1 MGVFHQIREV
11 FFRPSLGELDKLN
24 TLWDGS
30 SVIVDRIS
38 REGFVLQNA
47 RLTLS
52 LMAQPSVISRF
63 MAKRGEEAR
72 GTGFL
77 ARFLIAKP
85 RLMAGQRTDQQLS
98 ELLRLRSFN
107 ARIHELLNSPL
118 LTERQVLSFS
128 EQAKDRWFQ
137 YSRFL
142 ELQMKENGL
151 YFYLKDHASKLLENT
166 SRLAAIVHTFERTS
180 NNQTEIDC
188 STLEFCWKFTQHC
201 SKHFI
206 AHLANEPQIVIDA
219 NHLAHYLLK
228 LASKQDPFALN
239 KEEKHSRAS
248 SNDTRAELPRD
259 LISGARAT
267 FTITQL
273 KQFGPSSLRGRA
285 NTARLEGAIDLLCKL
300 GHIAKEGSRYR
311 FQESILLRQEP
322 ELKNGEIVEVKE
334 LPLFNE
340 QEFWTPQRGYGYTAG
355 YYIKVR

>member
-1 MGVFHQIREV
+1 
-11 FFRPSLGELDKLN
+11 
-24 TLWDGS
+24 
-30 SVIVDRIS
+30 
-38 REGFVLQNA
+38 
-47 RLTLS
+47 
-52 LMAQPSVISRF
+52 MAQPSVISRF

-77 ARFLIAKP
+77 ARFLIVKP
-85 RLMAGQRTDQQLS
+85 RLMAGQRTDQKLS
-98 ELLRLRSFN
+98 ELLRLRNFN
-107 ARIHELLNSPL
+107 ARIRELLNSPL

-142 ELQMKENGL
+142 EMQMKENGL
-151 YFYLKDHASKLLENT
+151 YYYLKDHASKLLENT
-166 SRLAAIVHTFERTS
+166 SRLAAIVHAFERSS
-180 NNQTEIDC
+180 NNHTEIDC
-188 STLEFCWKFTQHC
+188 STLEFCWNFTQQC

-206 AHLANEPQIVIDA
+206 DHLANEPQIVIDA

-228 LASKQDPFALN
+228 LAEKQDPFAL
-239 KEEKHSRAS
+239 KKGERHSGGS
-248 SNDTRAELPRD
+248 SNETRPSELPRD
-259 LISGARAT
+259 LLYGVKTT

-285 NTARLEGAIDLLCKL
+285 NTARLEGAIDLLCRL

-322 ELKNGEIVEVKE
+322 ELKNGEIIEIKE
-334 LPLFNE
+334 LPLFSE
-340 QEFWTPQRGYGYTAG
+340 QEFWTPQRGFSSTAG